1 MHLNS
6 AVYHCYAAHSEA
18 TAARL
23 LRYDLA
29 GIGFFILVC
38 MVNGVIHAFRCTPA
52 WRTFYLVTQTTL
64 GLLTLATPLFPHWL
78 PMLQSH
84 SAVVKLYTAVVCSG
98 LIPAAHWL
106 FCVAT
111 PMEWTLIFPRVV
123 GFFAWL
129 GVGLA
134 FYLTRFP
141 ESRWPGRFDV
151 VSHLGC
157 PCNGSLPSNS
167 YFEATS
173 TVGNCLS
180 KSAAC
185 HHTDCCCPN
194 CGAILAGGC
203 LASILALKR

>member
-1 MHLNS
+1 MDPTLPYRCCSLLFLLGAIIVHFNS

-38 MVNGVIHAFRCTPA
+38 MINGVAHAFRCAPA
-52 WRTFYLVTQTTL
+52 WRVFYLVTQTTL
-64 GLLTLATPLFPHWL
+64 GLLTLATPLFPYWL

-84 SAVVKLYTAVVCSG
+84 SAIVKLYTGVVCSG
-98 LIPAAHWL
+98 LVPAAHWL
-106 FCVAT
+106 FGVAS

-123 GFFAWL
+123 AFFTWL

-151 VSHLGC
+151 VSHL
-157 PCNGSLPSNS
+157 
-167 YFEATS
+167 
-173 TVGNCLS
+173 
-180 KSAAC
+180 K
-185 HHTDCCCPN
+185 
-194 CGAILAGGC
+194 AIL
-203 LASILALKR
+203 

>member
-1 MHLNS
+1 MYGLYDHRSMDPTLPYRCCSLLFLLGAIIVHFNS

-38 MVNGVIHAFRCTPA
+38 MINGVAHAFRCAPA
-52 WRTFYLVTQTTL
+52 WRVFYLVTQTTL
-64 GLLTLATPLFPHWL
+64 GLLTLATPLFPYWL

-84 SAVVKLYTAVVCSG
+84 SAIVKLYTGVVCSG
-98 LIPAAHWL
+98 LVPAAHWL
-106 FCVAT
+106 FGVAS

-123 GFFAWL
+123 AFFTWL

-151 VSHLGC
+151 VSHL
-157 PCNGSLPSNS
+157 
-167 YFEATS
+167 
-173 TVGNCLS
+173 
-180 KSAAC
+180 K
-185 HHTDCCCPN
+185 
-194 CGAILAGGC
+194 AIL
-203 LASILALKR
+203 